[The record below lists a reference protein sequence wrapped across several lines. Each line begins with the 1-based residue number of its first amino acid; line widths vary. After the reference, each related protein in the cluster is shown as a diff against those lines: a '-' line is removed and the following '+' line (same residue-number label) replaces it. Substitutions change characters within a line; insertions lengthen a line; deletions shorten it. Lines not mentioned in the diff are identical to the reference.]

1 MSDTCE
7 DVNGGYRCG
16 SCIFSKESSLGC
28 ANPNIHRAIPLDS
41 YYKQRGSVISQIE
54 QDSIN
59 EHL

>member
-7 DVNGGYRCG
+7 DVNGGYRCDT
-16 SCIFSKESSLGC
+16 CIFSKANSLGC

-41 YYKQRGSVISQIE
+41 YYKQRGSDTSQIE